1 MFDLSIPKEVLDEL
15 GKHSEEIK
23 KKALQII
30 KEEAN
35 NLLAQFSS
43 ISPYQSGKLR
53 SKWIVKESKYGN
65 GYVITN
71 TRQTDDKKGNLA
83 FILNNQE
90 NNKHYQFFERYW
102 NSVRESVNNKI
113 VERINQI
120 I

>member
-35 NLLAQFSS
+35 NLISQFMS
-43 ISPYQSGKLR
+43 ISPLKSGKLR

-71 TRQTDDKKGNLA
+71 TRQTDNKKGNLA

-90 NNKHYQFFERYW
+90 NNKHYHFFEMYW

-113 VERINQI
+113 VEKINQLL
-120 I
+120 